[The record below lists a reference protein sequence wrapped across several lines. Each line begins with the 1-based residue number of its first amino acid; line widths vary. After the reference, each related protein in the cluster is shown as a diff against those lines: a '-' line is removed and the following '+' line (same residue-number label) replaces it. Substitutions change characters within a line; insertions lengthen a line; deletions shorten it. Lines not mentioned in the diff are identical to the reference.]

1 MPQDT
6 AETNLE
12 EVVETTD
19 SLEIADE
26 QDNIESNGNAEVN
39 EEVFEDNTDAESK
52 GQSKEENAKFAK
64 ERREREKQQKAAK
77 DKEAEA
83 QRKRELEEVRFSAI
97 KEALGGVNPY
107 TNEKIEDKYD
117 MDEYLTMKEMEKK
130 GLDPLQDYASYLK
143 QKQRNESIES
153 EKKAKE
159 KSKEKWIENDRK
171 EFFDKY
177 PDVDFETLAKDDM
190 FKMFAQGKIGNMS
203 MASIYEGYKE
213 VQATIDKK
221 AKEVAKRLVAN
232 KQASPGS
239 LSTSSDVPNAFYT
252 LDELKKLS
260 KEEVRRNYDKV
271 IASQKR
277 LKEK

>member
-1 MPQDT
+1 MVQDT

-12 EVVETTD
+12 EVAEPTE

-26 QDNIESNGNAEVN
+26 QDNIEPTEAEVN

-64 ERREREKQQKAAK
+64 ERRERGKQQKAAK

-83 QRKRELEEVRFSAI
+83 QRKRELEEVRFNAI
-97 KEALGGVNPY
+97 KETLGGINPY
-107 TNEKIEDKYD
+107 THEKIEDKYD
-117 MDEYLTMKEMEKK
+117 MEEYLTMKEMESK
-130 GLDPLQDYASYLK
+130 GLDPLQDYASYMK

-159 KSKEKWIENDRK
+159 KSKEDWIKNDRK
-171 EFFDKY
+171 EFFEKY
-177 PDVDFETLAKDDM
+177 PDVDFEALAKDDM

-232 KQASPGS
+232 KQASPGA
-239 LSTSSDVPNAFYT
+239 LSTTAETPNAFYT

-260 KEEVRRNYDKV
+260 KDEVRRNYDKV

>member
-1 MPQDT
+1 MVQET

-19 SLEIADE
+19 SLEIADT
-26 QDNIESNGNAEVN
+26 QDDIEATEAEVN

-64 ERREREKQQKAAK
+64 ERREREQKQKATK

-83 QRKRELEEVRFSAI
+83 QRKRELEEVRFNAI
-97 KEALGGVNPY
+97 KETLGGVNPY
-107 TNEKIEDKYD
+107 TKEKIEDRYD
-117 MDEYLTMKEMEKK
+117 MEEYLTMKEMENK

-159 KSKEKWIENDRK
+159 KSKEDWIKNDRK

-177 PDVDFETLAKDDM
+177 PDVNFETLAKDDM

-232 KQASPGS
+232 KQASPGA

>member
-1 MPQDT
+1 MVQET

-12 EVVETTD
+12 EVVESTD

-26 QDNIESNGNAEVN
+26 QDNIETTEAEVN
-39 EEVFEDNTDAESK
+39 EEVFTDGNDANSK

-64 ERREREKQQKAAK
+64 ERREREQKQKEAK
-77 DKEAEA
+77 DKEVEA
-83 QRKRELEEVRFSAI
+83 QRKRELEEVRFNAI
-97 KEALGGVNPY
+97 KETLGGVNPY
-107 TNEKIEDKYD
+107 TKTKIEDKYD
-117 MDEYLTMKEMEKK
+117 MEEYLTMKEMESK

-232 KQASPGS
+232 KQASPGA
-239 LSTSSDVPNAFYT
+239 LSTSSEVPNAFYT

>member
-1 MPQDT
+1 MPDMT
-6 AETNLE
+6 AETNLND
-12 EVVETTD
+12 VADTTD
-19 SLEIADE
+19 SLEIADA
-26 QDNIESNGNAEVN
+26 QDNIDTADAEVN
-39 EEVFEDNTDAESK
+39 EEVFTDGNDAEQK
-52 GQSKEENAKFAK
+52 EQSKEENAKYAK
-64 ERREREKQQKAAK
+64 ERREREQKQKANK
-77 DKEAEA
+77 EKEAEA
-83 QRKRELEEVRFSAI
+83 QRKRELEEVRFNAI
-97 KEALGGVNPY
+97 KDTLGGVNPY
-107 TNEKIEDKYD
+107 TKTKIEDKYD
-117 MDEYLTMKEMEKK
+117 MEEYLTMKEMESK
-130 GLDPLQDYASYLK
+130 GLDPLQDYASYMK
-143 QKQRNESIES
+143 QKQRNESIEL
-153 EKKAKE
+153 EKKEKE

-177 PDVDFETLAKDDM
+177 PDLDFEALAKDDM

-239 LSTSSDVPNAFYT
+239 LSTSSETPNAFYT

>member
-1 MPQDT
+1 MVQET

-12 EVVETTD
+12 EVAESTD
-19 SLEIADE
+19 SLEIADT
-26 QDNIESNGNAEVN
+26 QDNIEPTEAEVN

-64 ERREREKQQKAAK
+64 ERREREQKQKATK

-83 QRKRELEEVRFSAI
+83 QRKRELEEVRFNAI
-97 KEALGGVNPY
+97 KETLGGINPY
-107 TNEKIEDKYD
+107 TKEKIEDRYD
-117 MDEYLTMKEMEKK
+117 MEEYLTMKEMENK

-159 KSKEKWIENDRK
+159 KSKEDWIKNDRK

-232 KQASPGS
+232 KQASPGA
-239 LSTSSDVPNAFYT
+239 LSTNSEVPNAFYT

>member
-1 MPQDT
+1 MVQET

-12 EVVETTD
+12 EVVESTD

-26 QDNIESNGNAEVN
+26 QDSIETTDAEVN
-39 EEVFEDNTDAESK
+39 EEVFTDGNDANSK

-64 ERREREKQQKAAK
+64 ERREREQKQKEIK
-77 DKEAEA
+77 DKELET
-83 QRKRELEEVRFSAI
+83 QRKRELEEVRFNAI
-97 KEALGGVNPY
+97 KETLGGVNPY
-107 TNEKIEDKYD
+107 TKTKIEDKYD
-117 MDEYLTMKEMEKK
+117 MEEYLTMKEMESK

-143 QKQRNESIES
+143 QKQRNESIEL
-153 EKKAKE
+153 EKKTKE

-232 KQASPGS
+232 KQASPGA
-239 LSTSSDVPNAFYT
+239 LSTSSEVPNAFYT